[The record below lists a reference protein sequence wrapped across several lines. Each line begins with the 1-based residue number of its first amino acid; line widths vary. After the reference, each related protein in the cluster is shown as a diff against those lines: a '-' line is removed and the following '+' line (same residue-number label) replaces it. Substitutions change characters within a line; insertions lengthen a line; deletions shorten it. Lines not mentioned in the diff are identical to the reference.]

1 MEASYSGPDP
11 VIDTLDDIDDI
22 TAVFLLPHCYETTLI
37 CFSSTDTLPS
47 EKPPDLIK
55 CADDR
60 EISRKTVYKMAY
72 DSTHGFAVI
81 ISNTNFPEEKR
92 EGNQKDEDN
101 LSKTF
106 QYLGYTV
113 VIYQD
118 CDSKEMVDV
127 LNTIAQSTAEL
138 EGHDSFVCCILSH
151 GKEEGIVA
159 VDGQCVKLEDIT
171 SPMKECKALN
181 GKPKMFF
188 IQACRGTMSD
198 KGIVCDGDGEDSVL
212 KIPKEADFFFGYA
225 TPRGYKAKR
234 NEVEGSYY
242 IKALCETFCRDAKH
256 ASLVHM
262 HTMINDKVATEE
274 YGLNRT
280 KQISVFE
287 SQLRKLVYFFEVPA
301 SILD

>member
-1 MEASYSGPDP
+1 MS
-11 VIDTLDDIDDI
+11 
-22 TAVFLLPHCYETTLI
+22 PHCHETTLF
-37 CFSSTDTLPS
+37 CFSSIDSLPS
-47 EKPPDLIK
+47 GKPPLIK

-60 EISRKTVYKMAY
+60 EVTRVYKMAH
-72 DSTHGFAVI
+72 DRTHGFAVI
-81 ISNTNFPEEKR
+81 ISNTNFKNPEEKR
-92 EGNQKDEDN
+92 EGNQEDEDN

-151 GKEEGIVA
+151 GKEGEIVA
-159 VDGQCVKLEDIT
+159 VDGKCVKLENIT
-171 SPMKECKALN
+171 SPIKECKALS

-198 KGIVCDGDGEDSVL
+198 KGIVCDGDCEDSML

-225 TPRGYKAKR
+225 TPRGYTAKR
-234 NEVEGSYY
+234 NWSDGSYY
-242 IKALCETFCRDAKH
+242 ITALCETFCQDAKH
-256 ASLVHM
+256 ASLVQM
-262 HTMINDKVATEE
+262 HTMTNNKVATGN
-274 YGLNRT
+274 YGTNGT

-287 SQLRKLVYFFEVPA
+287 SQLRKLVYFFEVPG

>member
-1 MEASYSGPDP
+1 MTSK
-11 VIDTLDDIDDI
+11 LRKW
-22 TAVFLLPHCYETTLI
+22 LLI
-37 CFSSTDTLPS
+37 CFSSIDRLPS
-47 EKPPDLIK
+47 GKPPALIK

-60 EISRKTVYKMAY
+60 EVTRVYKMAY
-72 DSTHGFAVI
+72 DCTHGFAVI

-138 EGHDSFVCCILSH
+138 EGHDSFVCCILSR
-151 GKEEGIVA
+151 GKKEGIVA
-159 VDGQCVKLEDIT
+159 IDGECVKLEDIT
-171 SPMKECKALN
+171 SPIKECKALN

-198 KGIVCDGDGEDSVL
+198 NGTVCDGDGEDSML

-234 NEVEGSYY
+234 NEIEGSYY
-242 IKALCETFCRDAKH
+242 IKALCETFFQDAKH

-262 HTMINDKVATEE
+262 HTTINNKVATGN
-274 YGLNRT
+274 YGTNGT

-287 SQLRKLVYFFEVPA
+287 SQLHKLVYFFEVPA